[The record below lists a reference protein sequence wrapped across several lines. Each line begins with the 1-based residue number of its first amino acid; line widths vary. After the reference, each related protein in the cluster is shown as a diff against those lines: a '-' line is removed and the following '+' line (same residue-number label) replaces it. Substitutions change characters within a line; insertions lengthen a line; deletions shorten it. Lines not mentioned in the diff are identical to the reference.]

1 MGRRRDDDSDWDDED
16 ERPRRRS
23 RHRDDDSD
31 EYESPRERTTR
42 IKGGFGLGFFGSIG
56 CVCGLVFLFC
66 ILPIGFL
73 VSGGIA
79 ARQVAKEA
87 ERKKAG
93 EVERRK

>member
-1 MGRRRDDDSDWDDED
+1 MGRSRRRRYDEDDDSG
-16 ERPRRRS
+16 
-23 RHRDDDSD
+23 
-31 EYESPRERTTR
+31 EYEYDDGKRTTR
-42 IKGGFGLGFFGSIG
+42 LKGGFGLGFFGSIG

-66 ILPIGFL
+66 VLPIGFL
-73 VSGGIA
+73 VTGGIA